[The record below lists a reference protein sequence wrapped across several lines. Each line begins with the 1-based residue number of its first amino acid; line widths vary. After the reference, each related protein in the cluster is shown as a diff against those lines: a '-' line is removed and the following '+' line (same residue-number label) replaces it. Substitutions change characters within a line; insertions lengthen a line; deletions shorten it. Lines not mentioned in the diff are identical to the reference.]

1 MVFSFVRPFAG
12 LEKPSQDN
20 AEYINCEIAIWPS
33 LITRRATLLGIT
45 MNSTLGAENRFKA
58 NFKQPI
64 ELNQNSSTFGLV
76 IDVGESVN
84 CLVDPPE
91 FGASLRQFR
100 WPITGRPPCRR
111 FSEKNPELL

>member
-1 MVFSFVRPFAG
+1 MFHAFGAPGDHVDP
-12 LEKPSQDN
+12 L
-20 AEYINCEIAIWPS
+20 
-33 LITRRATLLGIT
+33 RRALPSGIGRAGDYRGSRGSFQALRS
-45 MNSTLGAENRFKA
+45 NGAENRFKA

>member
-1 MVFSFVRPFAG
+1 MFHAFGAPGDHVDP
-12 LEKPSQDN
+12 L
-20 AEYINCEIAIWPS
+20 
-33 LITRRATLLGIT
+33 RRALPSGIGALRS
-45 MNSTLGAENRFKA
+45 NGAENRFKA